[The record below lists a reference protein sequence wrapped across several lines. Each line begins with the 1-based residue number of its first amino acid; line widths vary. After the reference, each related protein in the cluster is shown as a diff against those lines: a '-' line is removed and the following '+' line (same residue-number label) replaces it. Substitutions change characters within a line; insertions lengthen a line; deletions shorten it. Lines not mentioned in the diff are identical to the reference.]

1 MQDIFGTHAQ
11 GNVEVKQGSSWKPG
25 GRDFLV
31 DGSERFQSTQVA
43 MESIMGHSVDM
54 SVTDMVHV
62 PAFPAKRSEMFSY
75 TGYSAAQ
82 LQDGMEQFLYKVL
95 MPEDHE
101 FLDLDTCKFLFSDD
115 PQGSLKWLLANGFQ
129 MVVNCWNFEAVLVAK
144 ENKAIWL
151 HKPYCKAAPGI
162 ASSLELV
169 VLRNMV
175 IQLIKEIQ
183 VEVC

>member
-11 GNVEVKQGSSWKPG
+11 GNVGVKQESSWKPG

-43 MESIMGHSVDM
+43 MESIMGHLEDM
-54 SVTDMVHV
+54 SATDMLNV
-62 PAFPAKRSEMFSY
+62 PAFPGTTKCSEMFSCA
-75 TGYSAAQ
+75 GYSSTQ

-95 MPEDHE
+95 MPEDHK
-101 FLDLDTCKFLFSDD
+101 FLDLDICNFCFQTILE
-115 PQGSLKWLLANGFQ
+115 LLEIGFQ